1 MIRKFGV
8 FLAALALIAG
18 FGLTG
23 CDSWMSGDH
32 FFDTIADEVKYAN
45 AEVIPV
51 YVRYPTSTW
60 GSTSPNGRSSQK
72 VDIPFTVTAV
82 DNNEYGFY
90 KWAAFSTSVYRTSYG
105 RYNVQ
110 LVDSEE
116 AFDTEYADEMLGED
130 EVVFE
135 DPYSPST
142 TVRVLSDR
150 DDVFI
155 MPICVKRPVLQDSLP
170 TQNQTGATKN
180 TTIQLVFSNAMD
192 PKYLLVQDDGT
203 ELTDGYTGTTYLNT
217 DYVMVEQIMAGGKH
231 PFYLNITTRLRDED
245 NHSYTTPNVTT
256 PEGQNILL
264 LPASLNTSGRTLT
277 IRLPSDE
284 AYWPNGTILV
294 TISQDVKD
302 KLGYTMPNDDELV
315 FGAGDD
321 EDTITPKVLGL
332 EIGTTSLI
340 SNASDNYPRV
350 GKNPNIRAYLT
361 DKTKD
366 SESPSEGNVNLVK
379 YILDRYN
386 YYAGYPSLPT
396 SVAGVDNSFTRVTD
410 GQSTYAP
417 SVNFTDASGTYPKA
431 VVSSSLGT
439 VFQVDLS
446 SVSDEGLFKLYAY
459 GVDNVGNTGSTA
471 TPVLS
476 INNSDAECKY
486 VVFIRDITPPDAAEC
501 AGNISSANNTYA
513 PYGWYGS
520 EGLGHIQLK
529 EASAGAIKDYTQSG
543 RDPKYSSNKVWWAFY
558 LGSGSDAWVTD
569 MQKPENAWDSSKWM
583 EVSATSTQLSTL
595 LGHDIDTSS
604 ITEGNVSV
612 YAVFKDDVGNVSSKA
627 EVNAVKFD
635 GTAPQMGTLSWITP
649 ADVPMGFTGHAKIDN
664 HTLAIP
670 FTESLSGIK
679 KIAIEVVPP
688 GGGAA
693 YKQAFS
699 DANFAIKR
707 KNSSTYDTYETVT
720 FVKSPATPAT
730 PVAEQN
736 VVIGSTTS
744 TVSDSDFSL
753 KSSTSS
759 TYQNAIYLDNL
770 KIAAEDAALVEGNYT
785 IKVKLYD
792 AALNESAE
800 KTITICVDNAAP
812 VINKILVKDAK
823 QFVAAA
829 DTDEDDTY
837 KYFLPSSAYDSSLSG
852 YKATLEVT
860 VQEAAGLLELSLGSD
875 AYLTSTSTVSLKN
888 AATNAAIT
896 APYSVNTTDNK
907 ILFTEKGTAMCATGN
922 FIVTITN
929 VKIPETSSGV
939 GSRTISVTA
948 KDYALL
954 SPENAFS
961 TLSFEGDSD
970 PYTEVWVDN
979 SNSSPSDVT
988 TFTVRGG
995 FLDTDPVGYAN
1006 GVTLTKTTLVL
1017 PSFGES
1023 GLKKIKFTG
1032 LKANKS
1038 TVGGTRVYRGTST
1051 AGAGLDYETEDSGTT
1066 IVLDYPIVSSSAV
1079 TLTITNLEL
1088 TSLTQGS
1095 NTLSAKYEYLAGWAS
1110 AVKTT
1115 TVIYDTVAP
1124 VVGSSTES
1132 MKWIV
1137 NSSSTGTAGITGTAT
1152 VNNQYLVIPV
1162 TETNSGVRKIRIEV
1176 EKENAEGTMAAT
1188 TTASCENV
1196 SYVGYSSSTGTSTS
1210 GASTLNTSYWSVA
1223 DNEITIVDPATY
1235 GKAGWYYIKGITIS
1249 SAADAALEEGNYTLK
1264 VTVTDYA
1271 GNASDTKTIDISN
1284 DHTKPVVQKSWF
1296 EGIVNTALTPKRT
1309 YTTHSENNT
1318 LFVKF
1323 TENGSGVQK
1332 IVLDHISGRDPFIP
1346 DYPWSYCRAMGTT
1359 DSTKLYYSL
1368 DNGANFTEVACTK
1381 ASNTTTFIYSLTVAE
1396 ADAIKAPAGTDVVL
1410 KITGLAMN
1418 APDCADKCAASV
1430 GVRLTDL
1437 AQNDSVY
1444 DSTNNPDTN
1453 KNLAAIAE
1461 DRDQADVHLENL
1473 TITDSGKVLQGG
1485 TLVDESGT
1493 IEPYEGYT
1501 NTPYVNIHAVMN
1513 EYVDL
1518 PYTAQSG
1525 LRAIVLEGATFT
1537 ELTEIKWKEL
1547 YRPSGANYWE
1557 WPGVNEKETVHYHGA
1572 ELTGT
1577 YLGSKT
1583 SIAEVPF
1590 GFDTTGFYLVGDNTL
1605 VLETPVSVGNDGYVE
1620 LSYVK
1625 LDGTNTDGTKNV
1637 KIKVYDVAGTQLKSD
1652 GTLDETIN
1660 TSRPNADSTWP
1671 VEHERTKSIVYCG
1684 TAPTITVND
1693 TAKSDPATITAANI
1707 QTLVP
1712 TTNGLQAYAEG
1723 TTVWTFSHSSQ
1734 SNRKGSNSTLSG
1746 NGVYLYNSYCP
1757 YFDLDITP
1765 STAANLSYYK
1775 WTNSDT
1781 VPASGW
1787 NSTSSNKVNVNFP
1800 TSGDVSADS
1809 VTAMDWYLHV
1819 ADYAGN
1825 VTTKKMSQCQ
1835 WINETV
1841 ASAWPKRNSDGAAGK
1856 VMVDGAYYLESTDF
1870 YTTDIPKLTVTL
1882 PAGTSE
1888 DVKVYIPTNW
1898 FDKVCTNGAP
1908 IYGYAMGNHE
1918 RYGEGHEDISKAKRD
1933 ATGPYLEIPK
1943 SYITEANAESTKIA
1957 GFYFYVYDAVG
1968 QDLTAVVEV
1977 TVDSTPP
1984 WLEPTIVPETTG
1996 YIKWKDNAAYV
2007 YRTTSS
2013 TEGVDRF
2020 FAAHHYTDGSS
2031 TGKINVAWNGS
2042 LVGASNGSESNLTK
2056 GLTADNPLEFYTN
2069 SDIRVDLRATDN
2081 DILSYKYSVDGVTH
2095 TIADTLGTWDG
2106 SFYRQ
2111 SIPSIA
2117 ITDTPQTIRI
2127 YAVDKG
2133 SNTTDLYFRITKD
2146 TEGPAITASNVQ
2158 NVNKITENV
2167 SGSDVTTNYFGSYA
2181 TANVVVTDDLS
2192 GLASVNGSTS
2202 SSDITAYSTTG
2213 KSTNLASMT
2222 WKDGDAVS
2230 PDIPYSLTLAA
2241 VDNFG
2246 NSSSSSMDNGG
2257 CSRWVKDVTAPGT
2270 PSLTYGFALGAVNIL
2285 ANTLKSDYY
2294 NWGKDGL
2301 KVTQSSSTS
2310 WTVKFDPD
2318 HVTKITVEPS
2328 ATDNSGGSGI
2338 MGYVILNSST
2348 PASFYSKDDVDDSI
2362 DIFVSSITST
2372 TYKYIFAVDKAG
2384 NPSSS
2389 YFTLNISPLAGKPD
2403 YTITSKDG
2411 IYTSGSSGWFK
2422 EGASVTVSAT
2432 NSPDEYIL
2440 QWGSDS
2446 DDSKTGTYSSTI
2458 TIPNDA
2464 DGGTELSLVLYN
2476 GRQSAEKYIENGTT
2490 TKTVSS
2496 WTLDNTAPTGISVS
2510 SVTAS
2515 GTGGKVYKASSG
2527 TIYYNGTA
2535 ESLTIT
2541 PTATENSD
2549 GSGIAGYAT
2558 STTGTKAS
2566 SVSVSTSGS
2575 PTSVTIYAF
2584 DNVGNYSSE
2593 TFTLAKDTTAPTVGI
2608 VEGSMTGCTEIDGTL
2623 YYKDNTAKL
2632 QLSVTDSGSGV
2643 DESTGHLKNNE
2654 EILLS
2659 GYTGGGKLTI
2669 TSGKIADKVGNTQ
2682 AYELISNIIQDTEAP
2697 DAPTGITSV
2706 AATDGNSYLSGTT
2719 VFYSGSASAITLT
2732 LTGAGDSQS
2741 GLAGYT
2747 AGSITGVTSTA
2758 TTVTIPVSGLSAT
2771 QNVTIKAKDGVGNV
2785 SSTGLAL
2792 VLKKDAEAPSV
2803 TRTYPSS
2810 GVVEVT
2816 LVPTNKIFFK
2826 GNPSVTLGITDSG
2839 SGIPATGS
2847 LQNGGTISLGTYYN
2861 ADEHSLKIPAD
2872 LIYDNVGN
2880 TDTYEFDS
2888 GKIYKDE
2895 TAPSLSGTLSVSDSP
2910 YVGRASVGSSTQVTW
2925 FKTGTK
2931 VSISMCED
2939 EGSGLAYWQ
2948 IGTETTKQT
2957 TGTFVSGTSE
2967 GELTIPEITSPTTL
2981 YVYAE
2986 DRLGNSA
2993 YCKLS
2998 DINSAYAEKWC
3009 FNDGTAPA
3017 APKGTAISSLTAKV
3031 GGTASSGYVFV
3042 NPAFDDTSTSYTVY
3056 YNGSASEMTVAMS
3069 STLPTGVVGYSL
3081 SPTDL
3086 SSLGTTLTAT
3096 LPVSDNTVKIFA
3108 VDYKGNV
3115 STGLTLTLV
3124 KDDAAPTMGTPSVNT
3139 TMVPAL
3145 IANPDNATDLR
3156 YTVNVAPAD
3165 TQITI
3170 PLTDEGCGVA
3180 AYALYTSESDTGL
3193 PPDSLE
3199 WMNLDDTF
3207 TGSLVI
3213 AMPEINTPGI
3223 NMILLLKDKVGNVTE
3238 KDATDNYK
3246 ASILSV
3252 GGAGWW
3258 VRENVS
3264 NPSAT
3269 YSTSGND
3276 VTVNISGVLTA
3287 VSKIVVTTNAD
3298 STNTITGSAANFKYA
3313 AGTYEATSAASVSGG
3328 VATFTSKSLNDW
3340 GNTPRSAAI
3349 SYDGTISLTITGA
3362 TAAPGLTKIEVYKG
3376 GTVVATITSILSA
3389 NTFSGFIRHNLPA
3402 IESLVDNSGRSG
3414 VIRRSYGAER
3424 AVDLATYFNAL
3435 SSAREEKAEDTKIAF
3450 NIGRNMENGGIAEKT
3465 EKVVTT
3471 AEEGGYMDEASIAE
3485 KLPVQNHAWRA
3496 PDGFVSEETEAAGNQ
3511 LLAQNAVVEF
3521 SSPNKVLTATDA
3533 ALEDE
3538 SGKNYEKWLALALS
3552 LLSVCALG
3560 LVVTLGRGRMKKNS

>member
-155 MPICVKRPVLQDSLP
+155 MPICVKKPVLQDSLP

-192 PKYLLVQDDGT
+192 PKCLLVQDDGT
-203 ELTDGYTGTTYLNT
+203 KLTDGYTGTTYLNT
-217 DYVMVEQIMAGGKH
+217 DYVMVEQIMAGGEH

-321 EDTITPKVLGL
+321 EDTITPKVLSL

-361 DKTKD
+361 DKTKG

-379 YILDRYN
+379 YILDRY
-386 YYAGYPSLPT
+386 YTSYPSLPT
-396 SVAGVDNSFTRVTD
+396 SVASVDNDFRRVTD

-446 SVSDEGLFKLYAY
+446 SVSYEGLLKLYAY

-612 YAVFKDDVGNVSSKA
+612 YAVFKDDVGNVSDKA
-627 EVNAVKFD
+627 TVNAVRFD

-699 DANFAIKR
+699 DADFSIRR
-707 KNSSTYDTYETVT
+707 KNSATYNTYTDCGFT
-720 FVKSPATPAT
+720 RDPATPA
-730 PVAEQN
+730 AGAAQN
-736 VVIGSTTS
+736 LVLGGATDVL
-744 TVSDSDFSL
+744 DYSL
-753 KSSTSS
+753 KSDTSY
-759 TYQNAIYLDNL
+759 TYLNTIYLDNL
-770 KIAAEDAALVEGNYT
+770 KIAAADTALVEGNYT

-800 KTITICVDNAAP
+800 KSITICVDNVAP
-812 VINKILVKDAK
+812 VIHKILVKDAK
-823 QFVAAA
+823 QFAEEAS
-829 DTDEDDTY
+829 DSEDDDTY
-837 KYFLPSSAYDSSLSG
+837 KYFLPSSTYDTSLSG
-852 YKATLEVT
+852 YKTTLEIT
-860 VQEAAGLLELSLGSD
+860 VQEAGGLREITLGND
-875 AYLTSTSTVSLKN
+875 AYLTSTSAVTLRN
-888 AATNAAIT
+888 ATTNAAIT
-896 APYSVNTTDNK
+896 APYTVYPSDNK
-907 ILFTEKGTAMCATGN
+907 IVFNEKGTAMCAEGN
-922 FIVTITN
+922 FIVKITN
-929 VKIPETSSGV
+929 VNIPQTSSAL
-939 GSRTISVTA
+939 GSRTISVNA
-948 KDYALL
+948 MDYAML
-954 SPENAFS
+954 SPLSAFS

-970 PYTEVWVDN
+970 TYSEVWMDYGN
-979 SNSSPSDVT
+979 RSPSAPTGFV
-988 TFTVRGG
+988 VKGG
-995 FLDTDPVGYAN
+995 VLDADPDGYAN
-1006 GVTLTKTTLVL
+1006 NPTLAKTTLVF
-1017 PSFGES
+1017 PSFSES
-1023 GLKKIKFTG
+1023 GLKKIKLTG
-1032 LKANKS
+1032 AKANYGGL
-1038 TVGGTRVYRGTST
+1038 GGTRVYLGTETSGSSAT
-1051 AGAGLDYETEDSGTT
+1051 TLAYTTEDGGNT
-1066 IVLDYPIVSSSAV
+1066 IVLTYPLTGTTP

-1095 NTLSAKYEYLAGWAS
+1095 NTLSAKYEYLAGWESS
-1110 AVKTT
+1110 AKTT
-1115 TVIYDTVAP
+1115 TVIYDNVTP
-1124 VVGSSTES
+1124 VVGSSTLQMGWVVRGSETEIPGVS
-1132 MKWIV
+1132 
-1137 NSSSTGTAGITGTAT
+1137 NSAT
-1152 VNNQYLVIPV
+1152 VNNQYLMIPV
-1162 TETNSGVRKIRIEV
+1162 TETNSGVRKIKIEV
-1176 EKENAEGTMAAT
+1176 EKDGTST
-1188 TTASCENV
+1188 TDASCE
-1196 SYVGYSSSTGTSTS
+1196 SLIFVGYSDTSSSDSYGGGIEQAIANTAS
-1210 GASTLNTSYWSVA
+1210 G
-1223 DNEITIVDPATY
+1223 NEITISDPVTH
-1235 GKAGWYYIKGITIS
+1235 GKHKYYYIRGIKIS
-1249 SAADAALEEGNYTLK
+1249 NSATMAEGNYTLH
-1264 VTVTDYA
+1264 VTLYDYA
-1271 GNASDTKTIDISN
+1271 GNVSDEKTIDMCN
-1284 DHTKPVVQKSWF
+1284 DHTQPVVQDSWF
-1296 EGIVNTALTPKRT
+1296 DGVKNTANKRT
-1309 YTTHSENNT
+1309 YTTHSGNNT
-1318 LFVKF
+1318 LFVKV
-1323 TENGSGVQK
+1323 TESGSGIQK
-1332 IVLDHISGRDPFIP
+1332 ILLDHPFGHDPYVNDWNICRVIST
-1346 DYPWSYCRAMGTT
+1346 S
-1359 DSTKLYYSL
+1359 DSTKLYYSV
-1368 DNGANFTEVACTK
+1368 DDGATFTEVACTI
-1381 ASNTTTFIYSLTVAE
+1381 SGSRPNYYLTVAN
-1396 ADAIKAPAGTDVVL
+1396 ADAIKAPAGSDIIL
-1410 KITGLAMN
+1410 KITGLSILDA
-1418 APDCADKCAASV
+1418 DCVTDCAASV

-1437 AQNDSVY
+1437 AQNLSNY
-1444 DSTNNPDTN
+1444 DDTHNNDETN

-1461 DRDQADVHLENL
+1461 DCDSADVHQ
-1473 TITDSGKVLQGG
+1473 TTTYPITMWDSEKVLQG
-1485 TLVDESGT
+1485 TSLVAESGT
-1493 IEPYEGYT
+1493 YTASSGYT
-1501 NTPYVNIHAVMN
+1501 NNPLVNIRCVMN

-1518 PYTAQSG
+1518 PRTPQSG

-1537 ELTEIKWKEL
+1537 EQTEIEWKEL
-1547 YRPSGANYWE
+1547 YKPNSQDYWD
-1557 WPGVNEKETVHYHGA
+1557 WPGINSCYLVDPTHLHRHNSV
-1572 ELTGT
+1572 LTGT
-1577 YLGSKT
+1577 YKGSKG
-1583 SIAEVPF
+1583 SVAEVPF
-1590 GFDTTGFYLVGDNTL
+1590 DMNTKDFYLVGNNTL

-1620 LSYVK
+1620 LRYVK
-1625 LDGTNTDGTKNV
+1625 LDNTTSGGTKTV
-1637 KIKVYDVAGTQLKSD
+1637 KVKVYDVAGTYPKAD
-1652 GTLDETIN
+1652 GTLDDSIN
-1660 TSRPNADSTWP
+1660 TNASRTLVHSDWP
-1671 VEHERTKSIVYCG
+1671 EEHEASKSITYCG
-1684 TAPTITVND
+1684 TAPTIKI
-1693 TAKSDPATITAANI
+1693 KSTGGDPEAITAANI

-1933 ATGPYLEIPK
+1933 ATGPYLEIPQ

-1977 TVDSTPP
+1977 TVDNTPP

-1996 YIKWKDNAAYV
+1996 YIKWKDNAAVV

-2081 DILSYKYSVDGVTH
+2081 DILSYKYSVDGVTQ
-2095 TIADTLGTWDG
+2095 TIANTLGTWDG

-2117 ITDTPQTIRI
+2117 ITDTPQIIRI

-2133 SNTTDLYFRITKD
+2133 SNTTDLYFKITKD

-2167 SGSDVTTNYFGSYA
+2167 SGSSVTTNYFGSSA
-2181 TANVVVTDDLS
+2181 TADVVVTDALS
-2192 GLASVNGSTS
+2192 GLYSVNESTS

-2241 VDNFG
+2241 TDKFG

-2257 CSRWVKDVTAPGT
+2257 CSRWVKDVTAPGA
-2270 PSLTYGFALGAVNIL
+2270 PSLTYGFAALGAVNIL

-2301 KVTQSSSTS
+2301 KVTQSPSTS

-2608 VEGSMTGCTEIDGTL
+2608 VEGSMTGCTEIGGTL

-2654 EILLS
+2654 EISLS

-2697 DAPTGITSV
+2697 SAPTGITSV
-2706 AATDGNSYLSGTT
+2706 VATDGNAYLSGTT

-2785 SSTGLAL
+2785 SSTGLSL

-3042 NPAFDDTSTSYTVY
+3042 NSAFDDTSTSYTVY

-3124 KDDAAPTMGTPSVNT
+3124 KDDAAPTFTQSGNTINPATTNALTLSSGGATGWRVNVFSSGTTISIPITETGSGLKRY
-3139 TMVPAL
+3139 AL
-3145 IANPDNATDLR
+3145 IQSSSYEANPASASWTAAT
-3156 YTVNVAPAD
+3156 
-3165 TQITI
+3165 
-3170 PLTDEGCGVA
+3170 G
-3180 AYALYTSESDTGL
+3180 TSIEFEL
-3193 PPDSLE
+3193 PEVTSPKT
-3199 WMNLDDTF
+3199 NL
-3207 TGSLVI
+3207 
-3213 AMPEINTPGI
+3213 
-3223 NMILLLKDKVGNVTE
+3223 ILLLEDNVGNVTVD
-3238 KDATDNYK
+3238 DATDHYK
-3246 ASILSV
+3246 NATIEKN
-3252 GGAGWW
+3252 GGWW
-3258 VRENVS
+3258 MQLGSLSDIR
-3264 NPSAT
+3264 AT
-3269 YSTSGND
+3269 YSVIDSGSKLE
-3276 VTVNISGVLTA
+3276 VTLSNVA
-3287 VSKIVVTTNAD
+3287 VPIKSIEAT
-3298 STNTITGSAANFKYA
+3298 A
-3313 AGTYEATSAASVSGG
+3313 AGATGG
-3328 VATFTSKSLNDW
+3328 EKAKFDYKKD
-3340 GNTPRSAAI
+3340 
-3349 SYDGTISLTITGA
+3349 DGTIDYAEVINATGITNGAKYTDSTGYLSHAGTVKFTLTGS
-3362 TAAPGLTKIEVYKG
+3362 GLT
-3376 GTVVATITSILSA
+3376 APTSIKINGTELDAASISPA
-3389 NTFSGFIRHNLPA
+3389 TSLAGFIRHSLPSL
-3402 IESLVDNSGRSG
+3402 ESLVDNSGRSG
-3414 VIRRSYGAER
+3414 GIRRSYGAER

-3435 SSAREEKAEDTKIAF
+3435 SSAPEEKAEDTKIAF

-3485 KLPVQNHAWRA
+3485 VLPVQNHAWRA
-3496 PDGFVSEETEAAGNQ
+3496 PDGFVSEETEATGNQ